1 MFIKSLKITK
11 LFDLFD
17 YDIPLETPEGLR
29 ILTGPNGF
37 GKTTILNI
45 IYNILNESFLFFH
58 ELVFEEI
65 TLVLSDG
72 TTINFTKSIDKNL
85 NNQGNISRFT
95 VTIVDKTGAERQ
107 VEAVGVKSVGD
118 EDAEEYGEDQKKDAQ
133 KNQLIFQVPPF
144 KVHLVKEQRLLKK
157 VSNTKF
163 SLSSNHLKKETYII
177 DTIEE
182 YAKDLYGKINET
194 LQLLLKKS
202 QQLDSTFPQ
211 RLLKASLNL
220 TEDDFN
226 NRFEA
231 LKEKQH
237 KLKQYGLSESEQEV
251 PVFDESNA
259 KVLSVYLDDIEAK
272 LSVFDHLLKQ
282 LELFTT
288 IINERR
294 FIFKSVKIDRER
306 GFTFQ
311 TNQGKA
317 LKLTDLS
324 SGEQHEVVLLY
335 ELIFNSQEEPTLVLI
350 DEPEISLHV
359 TWQKAFLNDL
369 LQIINQQKI
378 QVIVATH
385 SPQIIHDR
393 WDLVYNLDKNI
404 VPAVPITLP
413 KSTLPPIC
421 S

>member
-45 IYNILNESFLFFH
+45 IYNILNESFPFFH
-58 ELVFEEI
+58 KLVFEEI

-182 YAKDLYGKINET
+182 YAKNLYGKINET
-194 LQLLLKKS
+194 LQLLLKRS

-220 TEDDFN
+220 TEDDFHK
-226 NRFEA
+226 RFEA

-385 SPQIIHDR
+385 SPQIVHDR
-393 WDLVYNLDKNI
+393 WDLVYNLNHNFVLEK
-404 VPAVPITLP
+404 
-413 KSTLPPIC
+413 
-421 S
+421 